1 MRILLALSLALLAT
15 PAPAAEFR
23 IMTTGA
29 PRKAVDFVMERFG
42 KEAGHTASFVQDTAG
57 GVRRRIEGGETTDVI
72 VATPDVLTALERAG
86 KVAPGTRI
94 DFATTGVGVGIKEGL
109 PRPAIATVEDIR
121 KLVTEVPSIALPD
134 PKAGGT
140 SAIYIEGMFK
150 KLGLDGVVNPKAK
163 LKAGGYAADLVA
175 EGQAIIVF
183 HQMSEIKPVK
193 GVTLI
198 GPLPAEIQLTTTYS
212 AALAG
217 PPRGRGHGP
226 AELAAHAPAIV
237 SASAST
243 ASMSSPIATNR
254 LTPARFSDAS
264 SSDGRPAS
272 QIRRPGDFSDRASFA
287 PSAA

>member
-1 MRILLALSLALLAT
+1 MRTIIRAAIAAAVALSASA
-15 PAPAAEFR
+15 AVAAEFR

-29 PRKAVDFVMERFG
+29 PRKAVDFIMERFG
-42 KEAGHTASFVQDTAG
+42 KEAGPPAAFVQDTAG
-57 GVRRRIEGGETTDVI
+57 GVRRRIEGGEAADVI

-86 KVAPGTRI
+86 KVQPGTRI
-94 DFATTGVGVGIKEGL
+94 DFATTGVGVGIKEGWAK
-109 PRPAIATVEDIR
+109 PDISTVDHIR
-121 KLVTEVPSIALPD
+121 KLVLDAPSIALPD

-193 GVTLI
+193 GVILV

-212 AALAG
+212 AALSASPAQPEAAKAFLAAVAG
-217 PPRGRGHGP
+217 PLGKAAAEAVGMDPPR
-226 AELAAHAPAIV
+226 
-237 SASAST
+237 
-243 ASMSSPIATNR
+243 
-254 LTPARFSDAS
+254 
-264 SSDGRPAS
+264 
-272 QIRRPGDFSDRASFA
+272 
-287 PSAA
+287 

>member
-1 MRILLALSLALLAT
+1 MRRALRLTAAAVLLLTASPAL
-15 PAPAAEFR
+15 AAEFR

-42 KEAGHTASFVQDTAG
+42 KEAGHTAVFVQDTAG
-57 GVRRRIEGGETTDVI
+57 GVRRRVEGGEAADVI

-109 PRPAIATVEDIR
+109 PKPAIATVEDIR
-121 KLVTEVPSIALPD
+121 KLVADAPSIALPD

-150 KLGLDGVVNPKAK
+150 RLGLDTVVNPKAK

-175 EGQAIIVF
+175 EGQAVIVF

-193 GVTLI
+193 GVTLV
-198 GPLPAEIQLTTTYS
+198 GPLPAEIQLVTTYS
-212 AALAG
+212 AALAAG
-217 PPRGRGHGP
+217 AANEPPAR
-226 AELAAHAPAIV
+226 AFLAAVAGPLGRQAAEAVGMDAPK
-237 SASAST
+237 
-243 ASMSSPIATNR
+243 
-254 LTPARFSDAS
+254 
-264 SSDGRPAS
+264 
-272 QIRRPGDFSDRASFA
+272 
-287 PSAA
+287 